1 MEPTENYAVAAR
13 RLSPADGNDDFPT
26 PPWATRA
33 LIEHVIKHDRVKGQI
48 CWEPAANR
56 GYMSRPLQEY
66 FKYVMESDIH
76 DYGDRNVVDF
86 LSTEIDKSNCVVD
99 WVITN
104 PPFNKAQQFIEK
116 AQAVARD
123 GVAMLVRTTFLEGV
137 MRHQTLF
144 MKNPPDI
151 VAQFAERVPM
161 VKGRCDAKASTATSY
176 AWLVWYIDPYPDV
189 DKETLL
195 RWIPPCRKQLER
207 RGDYE
212 DGRA

>member
-1 MEPTENYAVAAR
+1 
-13 RLSPADGNDDFPT
+13 
-26 PPWATRA
+26 
-33 LIEHVIKHDRVKGQI
+33 
-48 CWEPAANR
+48 
-56 GYMSRPLQEY
+56 
-66 FKYVMESDIH
+66 
-76 DYGDRNVVDF
+76 
-86 LSTEIDKSNCVVD
+86 
-99 WVITN
+99 
-104 PPFNKAQQFIEK
+104 
-116 AQAVARD
+116 
-123 GVAMLVRTTFLEGV
+123 MLVRTTFLEGV